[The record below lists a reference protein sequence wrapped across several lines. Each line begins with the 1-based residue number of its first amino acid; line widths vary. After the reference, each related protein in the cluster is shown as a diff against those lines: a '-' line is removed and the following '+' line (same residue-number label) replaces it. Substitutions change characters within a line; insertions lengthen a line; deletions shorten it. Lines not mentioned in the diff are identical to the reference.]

1 MAWFLLVLSVTL
13 IVLVP
18 VNIYIAR
25 KIRDFECIQ
34 RIKNKKKRFFVS
46 YIFFLITLLLLW
58 WNATNANIMVLHFF
72 FILLIGELI
81 YDFVCMYKRKMT
93 LKYGQEIVVS
103 VCLLFTFVYLGYAY
117 YVAHH
122 VVETHY
128 DVVATKDIGVDSF
141 RIVQVTDSHVGAT
154 MNGEK
159 FYNYMLDINKTNP
172 DIVVVTGDFVDDDT
186 SYEDFLRSCEG
197 LGALETKYGVYF
209 VYGNHD
215 KGYFNNRTYGDKEIR
230 EELAKNNVTILED
243 NGLNIVGNIYLLGRQ
258 DKTVRNRKPIKEL
271 MDEIDDN
278 YYVIDLNHQPND
290 YENEKNANVDLVI
303 SGHTH
308 GGQLFPLMII
318 DKMIGANNQIYG
330 IEKRDNTT
338 FIVSSGIGDWAVK
351 FKTGTLAE
359 YVVIDIKNGDSL

>member
-1 MAWFLLVLSVTL
+1 MAWFLLVLTITL

-25 KIRDFECIQ
+25 KVRKFKCLEK
-34 RIKNKKKRFFVS
+34 IKDKKIKFIVS
-46 YIFFLITLLLLW
+46 YIFLLITLIFLW
-58 WNATNANIMVLHFF
+58 WNATNANIIVLHFF
-72 FILLIGELI
+72 FILLFGEFI
-81 YDFVCMYKRKMT
+81 YNIVCMIKKRMDF
-93 LKYGQEIVVS
+93 KYGQEIVFS
-103 VCLLFTFVYLGYAY
+103 ICLVFTAVYLGIAY
-117 YVAHH
+117 YIAHH

-128 DVVATKDIGVDSF
+128 EVVANKDLGVDNF

-154 MNGEK
+154 MTGDD
-159 FYNYMLDINKTNP
+159 FYNYMIEINKTNP

-186 SYEDFLRSCEG
+186 SYENFIRSCEG

-258 DKTVRNRKPIKEL
+258 DKSVRTRKPINEL
-271 MDEIDDN
+271 MEGIDDN

-330 IEKRDNTT
+330 IEERDNTT

-359 YVVIDIKNGDSL
+359 YVVIDIKNK